1 MYACYENTSSTYMF
15 NLQLFTTVLT
25 CASILQ
31 ISGPKSKKGQM
42 SALESMFTAKPS
54 SSKAEK
60 GKSEKPRDAN
70 DAGHEEVSPNL
81 NRLTMIDTDRC
92 TCMALHKLGDGVGG
106 LSYKIGIHNNQNF

>member
-70 DAGHEEVSPNL
+70 DAGREEVSPNL
-81 NRLTMIDTDRC
+81 NRLTMIDTGRC
-92 TCMALHKLGDGVGG
+92 TMYGTA
-106 LSYKIGIHNNQNF
+106 QTW